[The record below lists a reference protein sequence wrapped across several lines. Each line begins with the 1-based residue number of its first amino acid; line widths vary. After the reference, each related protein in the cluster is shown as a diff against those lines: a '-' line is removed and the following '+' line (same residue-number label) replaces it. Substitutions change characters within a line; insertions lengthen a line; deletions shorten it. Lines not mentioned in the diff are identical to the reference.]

1 MLTLAAAEEVIPV
14 IVIGGGIFIA
24 VISIVLGNIRG
35 MLTARSVE
43 QSRRELAAYVA
54 EGTMTPDEAERLLK
68 AGPTASR
75 QGGC

>member
-1 MLTLAAAEEVIPV
+1 MLTLAAVSEVLPV
-14 IVIGGGIFIA
+14 MIIGGGLFIA
-24 VISIVLGNIRG
+24 VISILLCNIRG